1 MPAPISSI
9 VAHLPAAGVHA
20 PAAVSKPGEFK
31 NVLETAIQH
40 VEQFRNDANVK
51 VEKFL
56 SGETEELHSAA
67 LAVQKADLAFDL
79 GLQVRNKVVEA
90 YQEIMR
96 MQM

>member
-1 MPAPISSI
+1 MPIPISSI
-9 VAHLPAAGVHA
+9 VANLPAAGVR
-20 PAAVSKPGEFK
+20 PAIAASRPGEFQ
-31 NVLETAIQH
+31 NVLETAIHQ
-40 VEQFRNDANVK
+40 VEQFRNDANLK
-51 VEKFL
+51 VQKFL

-79 GLQVRNKVVEA
+79 GLQVRNKVVDA

>member
-9 VAHLPAAGVHA
+9 VAQLPAAGVHA
-20 PAAVSKPGEFK
+20 PAASSKPGEFR
-31 NVLETAIQH
+31 NVLETAIQQ

-79 GLQVRNKVVEA
+79 GLQVRNKVVDA